1 MIFAVIQGYRRG
13 LIVAVFSVLA
23 LFIGLAAALKLSAVT
38 ADYIGQAI
46 KVSDRWLPVIAF
58 AVVFIIVVLLVR
70 WAAVLLQ
77 KSVEVAMLGWVNRL
91 GGIFLYIVLFTLIL
105 SILFFYTEQ
114 LQLLKEETTRSSVI
128 YHHIKSWGPQTM
140 EAFGKIIPFF
150 KGMFQQLEDFFD
162 SVSKQIPQ
170 AG

>member
-13 LIVAVFSVLA
+13 LIVALFSVLA

-38 ADYIGQAI
+38 AGYIGQVI

-58 AVVFIIVVLLVR
+58 AVVFIIVILLVR
-70 WAAVLLQ
+70 WIAILLQ

-91 GGIFLYIVLFTLIL
+91 GGILLYIVLFTLIL
-105 SILFFYTEQ
+105 SILFFYAVQ
-114 LQLLKEETTRSSVI
+114 LQLLQEEATRSSVI
-128 YHHIKSWGPQTM
+128 YPHINSWGPQAM
-140 EAFGKIIPFF
+140 EAFGKIIPLF

-162 SVSKQIPQ
+162 SVSKHIPP